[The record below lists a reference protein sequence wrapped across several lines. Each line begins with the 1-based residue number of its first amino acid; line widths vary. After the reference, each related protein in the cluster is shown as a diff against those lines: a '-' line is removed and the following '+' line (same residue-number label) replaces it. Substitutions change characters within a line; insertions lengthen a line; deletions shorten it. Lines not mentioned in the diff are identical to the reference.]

1 MKITKQGRFLP
12 HPCPEKRQNVSGV
25 QELDGEDLDFDSRQA
40 YLKAQQKAAL
50 DDQIREKN
58 MRKQMEDQED
68 YQYAAQTNQITRM
81 RYVYNYSEFF
91 SMQYSYL
98 TYSYIIEE
106 CWMTILRQK
115 NNIWKKLLKS
125 IIRFR

>member
-81 RYVYNYSEFF
+81 RGMLDDDFKAKKQHMEKTTKEYNK
-91 SMQYSYL
+91 
-98 TYSYIIEE
+98 I
-106 CWMTILRQK
+106 
-115 NNIWKKLLKS
+115 
-125 IIRFR
+125 